1 MKNRKAETLTGQRT
15 FILLNIDFSSSV
27 PFPPPPIDD
36 SNISILC
43 SVACCVVLEREE
55 RDNCQNIIN

>member
-1 MKNRKAETLTGQRT
+1 MKKPKAETLTGQRT

-36 SNISILC
+36 QKYPY
-43 SVACCVVLEREE
+43 SVA
-55 RDNCQNIIN
+55 